1 MVAAIDVVVISDLTA
16 PTLKARQP
24 LLSPL
29 HGPHPSP
36 RESLPESFASEPIT
50 RLITTPFAFTISYSP
65 QLVHPWGR
73 QIRSNVS
80 SVEPPGGWVDVVDEL
95 DEVGELLTEVL
106 VVVVPT
112 VVEVATTL
120 VVEEVATGTAVEELL
135 VEVLV
140 VVADATVVV
149 DEEVELLVVVVDATV
164 VEVVATVVVDEE
176 VVDASFGLG
185 PSKAYTPSSC
195 HCFPPKDPPP
205 QTLRLQTIRLLA
217 LPTSK

>member
-1 MVAAIDVVVISDLTA
+1 MVAATDVVVTSDLTA

-24 LLSPL
+24 LLLPL

-36 RESLPESFASEPIT
+36 RESLSESFASEPIT
-50 RLITTPFAFTISYSP
+50 RLTTTPFASTISYSP
-65 QLVHPWGR
+65 QLVQPRGR

-80 SVEPPGGWVDVVDEL
+80 SVELPGGWVDVVDEL
-95 DEVGELLTEVL
+95 DEVEELVVEVL
-106 VVVVPT
+106 GNDSDAT

-120 VVEEVATGTAVEELL
+120 VVEDVATGAEVEELL

-140 VVADATVVV
+140 VV
-149 DEEVELLVVVVDATV
+149 VDATV
-164 VEVVATVVVDEE
+164 VEVAATVVEVVETVVVVVDDE
-176 VVDASFGLG
+176 VVDESFGLG

>member
-1 MVAAIDVVVISDLTA
+1 M
-16 PTLKARQP
+16 
-24 LLSPL
+24 
-29 HGPHPSP
+29 
-36 RESLPESFASEPIT
+36 
-50 RLITTPFAFTISYSP
+50 
-65 QLVHPWGR
+65 
-73 QIRSNVS
+73 S

-135 VEVLV
+135 VEV
-140 VVADATVVV
+140 
-149 DEEVELLVVVVDATV
+149 LVVVVDATV

>member
-1 MVAAIDVVVISDLTA
+1 
-16 PTLKARQP
+16 
-24 LLSPL
+24 
-29 HGPHPSP
+29 
-36 RESLPESFASEPIT
+36 
-50 RLITTPFAFTISYSP
+50 
-65 QLVHPWGR
+65 
-73 QIRSNVS
+73 VS
-80 SVEPPGGWVDVVDEL
+80 SVELPGGWVDVVDKL
-95 DEVGELLTEVL
+95 DEVEELVVEVL
-106 VVVVPT
+106 GNDFDAT

-120 VVEEVATGTAVEELL
+120 VVEDVATGTEVEELL

-140 VVADATVVV
+140 VV
-149 DEEVELLVVVVDATV
+149 VDATV
-164 VEVVATVVVDEE
+164 VEVAETVVVDDE

>member
-1 MVAAIDVVVISDLTA
+1 
-16 PTLKARQP
+16 
-24 LLSPL
+24 
-29 HGPHPSP
+29 
-36 RESLPESFASEPIT
+36 
-50 RLITTPFAFTISYSP
+50 
-65 QLVHPWGR
+65 
-73 QIRSNVS
+73 
-80 SVEPPGGWVDVVDEL
+80 VEPPGGWVDVVDEL
-95 DEVGELLTEVL
+95 DEVEELVVEVL
-106 VVVVPT
+106 GNDSDAT

-185 PSKAYTPSSC
+185 PSKAYAPSSC